1 MTIANYTLP
10 IAQPEQIM
18 SRTFNITLQNHQSD
32 NKAALNHAAKNITYL
47 NVRSSISIAVIVL
60 SGIAGCSTLPK
71 QVPIKPQYSYDTST
85 KDTTLSKIISPL
97 KNEHSELTGYHVLY
111 DPLDAI
117 AARIHLID
125 KAEKTLDLQYY
136 IWDNDKIGALALY
149 KIIQAA
155 DRGVKV
161 RLLIDDNNA
170 QAMESI
176 YLALDQHINIEV
188 KLFNP
193 YRFRRLRPIDMVLDL
208 KRINRRMH
216 NKTFTA
222 DQQIALIGGRNMSN
236 HYFNVS
242 DNYQFSDV
250 DVMLVGQAV
259 DDITHSFDEYW
270 NDNYA
275 YPVLQIVN
283 PQQYTLRYE
292 GLKQQLTEH
301 YELVTVQNYLDFSN
315 RSNDFENWLNH
326 HAKWDW
332 VKAEVV
338 KDSPEKIKDKAKK
351 EQHINFQMVK
361 NLDMPQDNVDLI
373 SAYFVP
379 QKKGEEKI
387 SELAEK
393 GVQVRILTNSF
404 KANDVALV
412 HAFYAKY
419 RVDLLKHGVE
429 LYEFLPALPEEELNA
444 EKKELSKQAKINLKG
459 LSRSSLH
466 AKLMAIDEKQVFIGS
481 FNFDP
486 RSANLNSEIGVI
498 LNSPPLAA
506 EVHRT
511 MDANLKKYAF
521 KLVLDAE
528 NKINWQRETPNGIRT
543 YTKEPKMKW
552 WQRIGVK
559 MISWLP
565 IEGFM

>member
-1 MTIANYTLP
+1 MGQLNRHGVQLSMLILLTI
-10 IAQPEQIM
+10 
-18 SRTFNITLQNHQSD
+18 S
-32 NKAALNHAAKNITYL
+32 
-47 NVRSSISIAVIVL
+47 
-60 SGIAGCSTLPK
+60 GCSTLPK
-71 QVPIKPQYSYDTST
+71 QQPIKFEYAHDIDTSQ
-85 KDTTLSKIISPL
+85 TTLSKTIRPV
-97 KNEHSELTGYHVLY
+97 KDANPELTGYHVLY

-117 AARIHLID
+117 SARIHLID
-125 KAEKTLDLQYY
+125 KAEKSLDLQYY

-170 QAMESI
+170 KKMEAI
-176 YLALDQHINIEV
+176 YLALNQHTNIEV

-193 YRFRRLRPIDMVLDL
+193 YGFRHLRPLDWLFDL
-208 KRINRRMH
+208 KRVNRRMH

-236 HYFNVS
+236 HYYNVS

-259 DDITHSFDEYW
+259 DDINHSFDEYW
-270 NDNYA
+270 NDDYA
-275 YPVLQIVN
+275 FPVQQIVSPN
-283 PQQYTLRYE
+283 QYTLRYE

-326 HAKWDW
+326 HSSWDW

-338 KDSPEKIKDKAKK
+338 KDPPDKIKSKSKK
-351 EQHINFQMVK
+351 EQHINFQMIK
-361 NLDMPQDNVDLI
+361 NLDAPEQNVDLI

-379 QKKGEEKI
+379 QKQGEEKI
-387 SELAEK
+387 SELAEE

-419 RVDLLKHGVE
+419 RVDLLKNGVE
-429 LYEFLPALPEEELNA
+429 LYEFLPALPDEELNA
-444 EKKELSKQAKINLKG
+444 DTKELSRKAKINLKG

-466 AKLMAIDEKQVFIGS
+466 AKLMAVDEKQVFIGS

-506 EVHRT
+506 EVHKT
-511 MDANLKKYAF
+511 IDANLKKYAY

-528 NKINWQRETPNGIRT
+528 NNINWQRQTPQGMKT
-543 YTKEPKMKW
+543 YFKEPKMKW
-552 WQRIGVK
+552 WQKAGVK
-559 MISWLP
+559 MLSWLP
-565 IEGFM
+565 IEGYM